1 MAPVLGPPPSP
12 LLPFDIEITQP
23 IGLTF
28 SPRNTA
34 MQAQELKARQHK
46 REQDAALRSFHG
58 YVYAQLQ
65 SDRKDEI
72 LQHARER
79 IGLWKK
85 GKLCSDYYIRFW
97 SSVVASGDSDIFKQ
111 RVLDASERRALGMMQ
126 NTPFSFLM
134 REFH

>member
-1 MAPVLGPPPSP
+1 MPAP
-12 LLPFDIEITQP
+12 
-23 IGLTF
+23 
-28 SPRNTA
+28 
-34 MQAQELKARQHK
+34 ELKARQNK
-46 REQDAALRSFHG
+46 REQDASLRAFHG

-65 SDRKDEI
+65 SERKDEI

-97 SSVVASGDSDIFKQ
+97 SGVVASGDSDVFKQ
-111 RVLDASERRALGMMQ
+111 KVLDASERRALGMMQ

-134 REFH
+134 RELR